1 VRLDKWLPISHDAAT
16 WLPPPILPAAIALVV
31 ALRVGIR
38 ERWAWAVAG
47 ATFAVLTFLTWGTGH
62 PLTLLLV
69 PIAAPV
75 TMEGAWLGNR
85 IARMLENPVA
95 PDVRLI
101 VPLLG
106 LVFAQDDRVRLNLA
120 HSFMTRYDR
129 VLHIVRLLHE
139 RKSPDGHGCRTA

>member
-1 VRLDKWLPISHDAAT
+1 MRLDTWLPISHDAAT
-16 WLPPPILPAAIALVV
+16 WLPPPIFPAAVALVV
-31 ALRVGIR
+31 ALRFGLR

-47 ATFAVLTFLTWGTGH
+47 AVFAILTYLTWGTGQ

-69 PIAAPV
+69 PVAVPV
-75 TMEGAWLGNR
+75 TVAGAWLGNR

-106 LVFAQDDRVRLNLA
+106 VTSPLLLGLVDLYL
-120 HSFMTRYDR
+120 
-129 VLHIVRLLHE
+129 
-139 RKSPDGHGCRTA
+139 RKTIA